1 MRAAYLLSCVT
12 DAGWADALWRSW
24 LCCWC
29 WLRRLVPVTIPV
41 RLRSSLKG
49 RTGALQRAG
58 AHLCAWGRRP
68 QSPTQRWLQSCCVRV
83 LLPGSKLN
91 GADADAIADS
101 AAAEFLGLLRR

>member
-1 MRAAYLLSCVT
+1 MLLVLVAQT
-12 DAGWADALWRSW
+12 DAGDDTGAAAKPRSAT
-24 LCCWC
+24 LMNEE
-29 WLRRLVPVTIPV
+29 R
-41 RLRSSLKG
+41 

-83 LLPGSKLN
+83 LLPGSKLD
-91 GADADAIADS
+91 GADADAVADG